1 MNHLEPRV
9 VHATWGHAALFSE
22 MAHLSQITPGSKCK
36 PVSFSYAFPVAS
48 QFSFKMSRKQV
59 CVFVLTQPGPDLD
72 LWPFTLGRVHVVHC
86 HRAQTRVPWG
96 VLILRKNSDGPG
108 TSAS

>member
-1 MNHLEPRV
+1 M
-9 VHATWGHAALFSE
+9 
-22 MAHLSQITPGSKCK
+22 
-36 PVSFSYAFPVAS
+36 
-48 QFSFKMSRKQV
+48 